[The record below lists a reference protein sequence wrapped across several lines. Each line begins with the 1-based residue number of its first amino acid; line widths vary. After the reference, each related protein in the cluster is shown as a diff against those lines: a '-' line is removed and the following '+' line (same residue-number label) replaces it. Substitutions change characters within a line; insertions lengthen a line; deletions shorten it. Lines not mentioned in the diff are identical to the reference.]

1 MLSILIPT
9 YNYNVAPLVREL
21 HRQAI
26 SLDIEFEI
34 IVMEDGS
41 NKFLN
46 ENKQIDS
53 LSFCS
58 HIIRPKN
65 KGRSVTR
72 NQLADGAKY
81 QFLLFADCDAE
92 VQNVNFVANYL
103 PFCKDGAVV
112 IGGTAYDPTCND
124 PAYSLR
130 LKYGRQREA
139 NPDYLS
145 NQQGFENF
153 TTFNFLIDKAVF
165 NQVRFDEK
173 ISGYGHEDTLFGHA
187 LHEQGYSFQRI
198 DNPLVHKGLDDNAT
212 FLKKTVE
219 SVKNLFILYESG
231 NYPFLSEESRLLQTF
246 LRLKKYRLIGPV
258 NFMFRL
264 TRKILE
270 RNLKSFNPSFLCYDL
285 YKLLWMCRIH
295 AHPDKLAV

>member
-9 YNYNVAPLVREL
+9 YNYNITSLVREL
-21 HRQAI
+21 HKQAI

-46 ENKQIDS
+46 ENQQINS

-58 HIIRPKN
+58 HVVRSKN
-65 KGRSVTR
+65 KGRSATR

-92 VQNVNFVANYL
+92 VQNVNFIANYL
-103 PFCKDGAVV
+103 SFCKDGVV
-112 IGGTAYDPTCND
+112 IIGGTAYDPTCND
-124 PAYSLR
+124 PTYSLR
-130 LKYGRQREA
+130 LKYGRQRES

-173 ISGYGHEDTLFGHA
+173 ISDYGHEDTLFGHA
-187 LHEQGYSFQRI
+187 LHERGYGFQRI

-219 SVKNLFILYESG
+219 SVKNLYILYESG

-246 LRLKKYRLIGPV
+246 LRLKKYRLIGLA
-258 NFMFRL
+258 NLKFRL
-264 TRKILE
+264 IRKMLE
-270 RNLKSFNPSFLCYDL
+270 CNLKSSNPSLFCYDL
-285 YKLLWMCRIH
+285 YKLFWMCRIQSY
-295 AHPDKLAV
+295 PDKLTV